1 MGPSTASFSS
11 RVAHFGTKTLGVIA
25 RLVRQWRYL
34 IRMFPTR
41 HYTIRQC
48 LMAFGAAL
56 VLPSLMFAAILL
68 WRFASAERSR
78 YEEEALGTA
87 QRITAAVDRELV
99 GIQAA
104 AQALATSSSLLEGN
118 FEAFQR
124 QAQLTLQSW
133 SRQRPDDYAV
143 VVRDITGQQVANTRM
158 PWGSPL
164 PKGAN
169 LPIDQQVI
177 ATKRPVIQDLFT
189 GATAARP
196 IISIR
201 VPVLKN
207 EAVTHVLSMA
217 VEPRRIADT
226 LLAQNLPALWVATVI
241 DRADRVVARSR
252 RHDTFVGTP
261 APDGFLRA
269 PRAADG
275 IWEGRNLE
283 GTEVLGAYARSGV
296 SGWTVFVGVPADI
309 VRAPLRQ
316 SLWTLLGLGVALL
329 LLSVLL
335 ARAFGR
341 RIAVPV
347 QGLVDQA
354 QRVGRGEPLAVPDT
368 GLIEIDRVSSAL
380 AAASTELREREAAL
394 GRSEARLRA
403 TQNNAAVG
411 IAEIDRNG
419 RFISVN
425 EARCRLTGHTREE
438 LIGLHFGHATDP
450 TVLEQ
455 DLDLFGRQVA
465 GKLDAYT
472 TDSKFRRKD
481 GSRGWARVTSTAVR
495 DAGGAFLYAVR
506 VVEDV
511 TERREADQ
519 RQRLLIDELN
529 HRVKNTLATVQSLA
543 WQSAR
548 SGMPPQ
554 VAQERFQERLLALSR
569 THNLLNETH
578 WEGASLRTILETE
591 LGPYMT
597 APSRIRLDGPEVQ
610 LPPKPAVVLGM
621 AFHELATNAAKY
633 GALSSAAGQVQ
644 ADWKMDREGALLTIA
659 WGELGGP
666 LIEAEP
672 TPGFGSRLLR
682 QIITRELA
690 GQLDIRFEREGVRCT
705 MAVPMGS
712 AGQQAA

>member
-1 MGPSTASFSS
+1 MFSS
-11 RVAHFGTKTLGVIA
+11 RG
-25 RLVRQWRYL
+25 
-34 IRMFPTR
+34 
-41 HYTIRQC
+41 YTIRQC

-56 VLPSLMFAAILL
+56 VLPSLIFAAILL

-87 QRITAAVDRELV
+87 QRIMAAVARELV

-104 AQALATSSSLLEGN
+104 AQALAASSSLLEDN

-124 QAQLTLQSW
+124 QALMTLQSW
-133 SRQRPDDYAV
+133 SRQRSGDYAV
-143 VVRDITGQQVANTRM
+143 VVRDITGQQVANTRL

-164 PKGAN
+164 PRSAN

-189 GATAARP
+189 GSTAERP

-201 VPVLKN
+201 VPVLKDGI
-207 EAVTHVLSMA
+207 VTHVLSIA

-226 LLAQNLPALWVATVI
+226 LLTQNLPASWVATVI
-241 DRADRVVARSR
+241 DRADRVVARTR
-252 RHDTFVGTP
+252 RHDAFVGTRV
-261 APDGFLRA
+261 PDDFLRA
-269 PRAADG
+269 PREADG

-283 GTEVLGAYARSGV
+283 RTDVLGAYARSGV
-296 SGWTVFVGVPADI
+296 SGWTTFVGVPADI
-309 VRAPLRQ
+309 VQAPLRQ
-316 SLWTLLGLGVALL
+316 SLLTLLGLGVGLL

-335 ARAFGR
+335 ARVFGR

-354 QRVGRGEPLAVPDT
+354 QRVGRGEFLAVPDT
-368 GLIEIDRVSSAL
+368 GLVEIDRVSSAL
-380 AAASTELREREAAL
+380 ASASTELREREAAL

-403 TQNNAAVG
+403 TQDNAAVG
-411 IAEIDRNG
+411 IAEVG
-419 RFISVN
+419 RDGCFISVN

-438 LIGLHFGHATDP
+438 LIGLHFSHATDP
-450 TVLEQ
+450 AALGQ

-465 GKLDAYT
+465 GELAAYT

-481 GSRGWARVTSTAVR
+481 GSRGWARVTSTAVQ
-495 DAGGAFLYAVR
+495 DAAGAFLYAVR
-506 VVEDV
+506 VVEDI
-511 TERREADQ
+511 TERREADR

-543 WQSAR
+543 WQSSR
-548 SGMPPQ
+548 SGVPPQ

-578 WEGASLRTILETE
+578 WEGASLGTILETE
-591 LGPYMT
+591 LGPYMA
-597 APSRIRLDGPEVQ
+597 APSRVRLTGPEVQ

-644 ADWKMDREGALLTIA
+644 VDWNVEGDGALLTIV
-659 WGELGGP
+659 WRELSGP
-666 LIEAEP
+666 LIETKP

-705 MAVPMGS
+705 MAVPMES
-712 AGQQAA
+712 AGQKAI

>member
-1 MGPSTASFSS
+1 M
-11 RVAHFGTKTLGVIA
+11 KTLGSIT
-25 RLVRQWRYL
+25 RLASQQRYL
-34 IRMFPTR
+34 IRMFPLR

-48 LMAFGAAL
+48 MMAFGAAL
-56 VLPSLMFAAILL
+56 VLPSLMFAVVLL
-68 WRFASAERSR
+68 WRYASAERGR
-78 YEEEALGTA
+78 YEEEALTTA

-104 AQALATSSSLLEGN
+104 AQALATSASLLEGN

-124 QAQLTLQSW
+124 QAQMTLQSW
-133 SRQRPDDYAV
+133 SERRPDDYAV
-143 VVRDITGQQVANTRM
+143 VVRDIMGQQVANTRLS
-158 PWGSPL
+158 WGSPL

-177 ATKRPVIQDLFT
+177 ATKRPVVQDLFT
-189 GATAARP
+189 GSTAARP
-196 IISIR
+196 IISSR
-201 VPVLKN
+201 VPVLKGDT
-207 EAVTHVLSMA
+207 VTHVLSMA

-226 LLAQNLPALWVATVI
+226 LLAQNLPASWVATVI

-252 RHDTFVGTP
+252 RHDAFMGTQ
-261 APDGFLRA
+261 APEEFLRA
-269 PRAADG
+269 PREADG

-296 SGWTVFVGVPADI
+296 SGWTTFVGVPADI
-309 VRAPLRQ
+309 VRAPLHQ
-316 SLWTLLGLGVALL
+316 SLWTLLGLGGGLL
-329 LLSVLL
+329 LLSILL
-335 ARAFGR
+335 ARAFGQ
-341 RIAVPV
+341 RISVPV
-347 QGLVDQA
+347 QGLVRQA
-354 QRVGRGEPLAVPDT
+354 QRLGRGEPLTVPDT
-368 GLIEIDRVSSAL
+368 GLVEIDRVSVAL
-380 AAASTELREREAAL
+380 AAALTELRERETAL

-403 TQNNAAVG
+403 TQDNAAVG
-411 IAEIDRNG
+411 IAEVDRDG

-425 EARCRLTGHTREE
+425 EARCRLTGHTRDE

-450 TVLEQ
+450 AVLEQ
-455 DLDLFGRQVA
+455 DLDLFSRQVA
-465 GKLDAYT
+465 GERDAYT

-506 VVEDV
+506 VVEDI
-511 TERREADQ
+511 TERREADR
-519 RQRLLIDELN
+519 RQKLLIDELN

-543 WQSAR
+543 WQSSR
-548 SGMPPQ
+548 SGMPPE

-578 WEGASLRTILETE
+578 WEGASLQTILETE
-591 LGPYMT
+591 LGPYTT
-597 APSRIRLDGPEVQ
+597 APSPVRLKGPEVQ

-633 GALSSAAGQVQ
+633 GALSSAAGRVEV
-644 ADWKMDREGALLTIA
+644 DWRIDRENALLTIT
-659 WGELGGP
+659 WTELGGP
-666 LIEAEP
+666 LIEADP

-682 QIITRELA
+682 QIVTRELA
-690 GQLDIRFEREGVRCT
+690 GQLDIRFEREGVRCIMT
-705 MAVPMGS
+705 MPMGA